1 MNYLSSHTQL
11 KNWMPKSKD
20 FYPSYRNYDVTGK
33 QTTSKLSSA
42 ISSGIIKESDI
53 IRSLNEHGVSTSN
66 KFLEEVI
73 FARLD
78 EIINLIFEKINFD
91 EFTYKKEKSILIFT
105 GEGSKIL
112 DKNSFI
118 NSINFFLK
126 KYPISILEIKKKSNK
141 FHARHSANKRT
152 YKYFI
157 INRCSSLVLEKNKA
171 WHIKKKLDIN
181 IMKKGAGILKGTHN
195 FSTFRASSC
204 QAKSPIK
211 TLKKAIVK
219 KDKNKIVLTFQSKSF
234 LQQQVRSMV
243 GSLKYLGEGK
253 WNLNDFKKAFLSKR
267 RTMCAPPAPAHGL
280 YLTKVLY

>member
-1 MNYLSSHTQL
+1 MFTYQITVEYLGTNFVGWQIQ
-11 KNWMPKSKD
+11 KN
-20 FYPSYRNYDVTGK
+20 G
-33 QTTSKLSSA
+33 LSIQEILEKVLS
-42 ISSGIIKESDI
+42 
-53 IRSLNEHGVSTSN
+53 
-66 KFLEEVI
+66 KFLK
-73 FARLD
+73 
-78 EIINLIFEKINFD
+78 EKI
-91 EFTYKKEKSILIFT
+91 KVI
-105 GEGSKIL
+105 GSGRTDAGVHASEQSAHFKIKHNII
-112 DKNSFI
+112 DKNNFI

-141 FHARHSANKRT
+141 FHARHSAIKRT

-181 IMKKGAGILKGTHN
+181 IMKKGAEILKGTHN
-195 FSTFRASSC
+195 FSTFRSSSC

-211 TLKKAIVK
+211 TMKKATVK
-219 KDKNKIVLTFQSKSF
+219 KNKNQIILTFQSKSF

-253 WNLNDFKKAFLSKR
+253 WNLNDFKKAFSSKK

-280 YLTKVLY
+280 YLDKVKY

>member
-1 MNYLSSHTQL
+1 MFTYQIKIEYLGTKFVGWQFQKNGLSIQEVLEKTLSNFL
-11 KNWMPKSKD
+11 KHKVSVIGSGRTDAGVHASGQSAHFK
-20 FYPSYRNYDVTGK
+20 TGK
-33 QTTSKLSSA
+33 K
-42 ISSGIIKESDI
+42 
-53 IRSLNEHGVSTSN
+53 
-66 KFLEEVI
+66 
-73 FARLD
+73 
-78 EIINLIFEKINFD
+78 IINK
-91 EFTYKKEKSILIFT
+91 
-105 GEGSKIL
+105 
-112 DKNSFI
+112 DKFVA
-118 NSINFFLK
+118 SINFFLR
-126 KYPISILEIKKKSNK
+126 KYPIVILSLKKKTNK
-141 FHARHSANKRT
+141 FHARYSANKRV

-157 INRCSSLVLEKNKA
+157 INRRSSLVLEKNKA

-181 IMKKGAGILKGTHN
+181 IMKKGAEILKGTHN

-211 TLKKAIVK
+211 TLKKAVVK